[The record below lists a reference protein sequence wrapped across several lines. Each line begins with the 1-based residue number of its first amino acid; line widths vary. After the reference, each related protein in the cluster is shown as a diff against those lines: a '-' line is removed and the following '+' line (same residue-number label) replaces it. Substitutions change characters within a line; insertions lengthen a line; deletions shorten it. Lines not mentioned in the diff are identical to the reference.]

1 MKQFKLLR
9 LMAVMLLLSLNA
21 TAQDANK
28 FYPGNV
34 SCMKGLTIDL
44 PLYLENTNPN
54 IVALQFDIVTPQG
67 ATLSTSSSE
76 NKVDATRAVDHR
88 INIRKLSS
96 SGDNRYRLILLSPTN
111 KPFRANKGVLG
122 TVKMT
127 IADAAALEEEQTYPL
142 TVSSV
147 ILSDSL
153 GNNVMTA
160 YESGSL
166 SIGANPDFVVENVR
180 LTGNTTVNPKDSIAI
195 AWSVRNSGSAAA
207 KGGFRESISLV
218 SNATGEQINLGTV
231 YHNNVILASG
241 ATHEVTSKFFV
252 PRIVGLDG
260 LFRIKVTLTPNSDSG
275 ERKEYQSNNTTLSS
289 ESENYTMNKVLYL
302 TQRDAITETDASSRY
317 AYYVER
323 SGSRA
328 EEMTFP
334 VTLTGGDSRLSL
346 SANEIIIKKNSYS
359 EYVYLYVAGNNTLEG
374 DVDFTVGIPASYSY
388 QAMES
393 PGKLIDNELP
403 DFTIVPS
410 QESVTEGDIFTFTI
424 TASRH
429 AEEDVTIRLSNNATT
444 RFSIPSS
451 IVLPKGERSV
461 EVMVQAYE
469 DNDVQEEYTY
479 VLFRASADNYG
490 SGDCIIELV
499 DNDMPQLTLDMTPD
513 IISESA
519 GPRAISACLRRD
531 VEHSGSKLTVKV
543 TTTNE
548 SRLYSNTQTITMNPG
563 VQEANFSFAA
573 VDNALKDGDEDI
585 TVTATVYISS
595 CRCSANGSL
604 GGMVIKNVTILDNDG
619 PAITLE
625 AAKSNMLEGSTNNKF
640 TVKRNDSPTN
650 SLTVALSSTGS
661 DLVFPSTVTIP
672 AGQTSADFYVEL
684 QRNSIQGDS
693 RTITFTAETNGYAK
707 GTCWVMSTDQTLPDV
722 YAYGV
727 TVNGNVYAT
736 LESDVSLT
744 VRNIGYDV
752 LPAKTPVVLTCGAN
766 RVKTVLYT
774 ENDIAAGD
782 EATVSGKIILSDAA
796 GTFKLSATVNDDR
809 GVKEL
814 NYSDN
819 TSEQIDLVIN
829 PLISATSVSTNKA
842 VYATGEKVIIT
853 GKTTGMVFREADIEV
868 YLVNG
873 GNRYTVNGKTDSN
886 GEFEVEWAPA
896 GNVAGVFSVGACMPK
911 ENLKKEYTSIG
922 IYGLRR
928 ASTKYL
934 THEFKVSEVKEGFID
949 VYNHGNA
956 KLTDITVEA
965 IDMPDNITC
974 EFEGLASLAAGAT
987 DRIVYRMTGLEAS
1000 KSYDAW
1006 QIFKARIT
1014 SAEGAVLDVPLHYAV
1029 YKSIPQLKASTNIIN
1044 TTMIMDTVRYHEF
1057 TIRNEGLLETGAIN
1071 VDLGDIYWLS
1081 TATPKKMASLKTGEE
1096 ATVVLQFKPDGRTP
1110 LNSIYTGNI
1119 YLSCENGGGVSVNLK
1134 VECVSDR
1141 TGTLVIDVWD
1151 EFTANTPEAP
1161 HVEGATVN
1169 VLHPVT
1175 QKLLRQYVTGADGLA
1190 TFDELPE
1197 GKYLVKVT
1205 HPKHS
1210 SWSQNIIVSPGRETR
1225 QRAFIQYSAV
1235 TIKMEYVKTE
1245 IEDEYDIVTTVTY
1258 ETHVPKPV
1266 VLLDI
1271 PKKLIL
1277 DSIQTPYVF
1286 YATMTNV
1293 GLITAKDATFEM
1305 NGEHNGYMFT
1315 PLIEGPWQ
1323 ILPKQS
1329 IVIPV
1334 EITKIGDVAQ
1344 VSPNL
1349 TRVKK
1354 RGSAFECGKQAL
1366 GNFFHDC
1373 GASAGGLSSNHIKA
1387 SMQTSDACNYGGGG
1401 GGGGTIDNP
1410 TGSPSGGGDLPPV
1423 EYGSSGYTSS
1433 GGETGYVSCDA
1444 DLKCCGPDYANEL
1457 TGISG
1462 GKDAAKAIPGLLP
1475 PCSKVHCMQH
1485 VRSAKKRIVLRN
1497 SSEAVDVDWEALDS
1511 LDLSEQMKVYRSMT
1525 EFLNEVYADDRVAKP
1540 VTSDMVEEIK
1550 HNLSLPDGQ
1559 PSYLKAAYIAMAPA
1573 IDYSYHSKLY
1583 VHHVLGSWDLPTCEY
1598 EEIKK
1603 LVETIRMNVNLSDD
1617 EMQGMKPAALTDEQY
1632 EALLVRLEG
1641 DVLDYNFLDE
1651 CAQRMSKDV
1660 MAAQRKGYASL
1671 DEMTKTEAD
1680 KALEQLQSGVNSVC
1694 ATVKLEIS
1702 QRMTMTR
1709 EAVRGILTV
1718 ENGSTSA
1725 AMRNIR
1731 LNFVVTDPDGNVAT
1745 SRIMEIHTE
1754 SKTGF
1759 TGADDYESGWDL
1771 AAGAKGVANF
1781 LFIPTKYAAPTVP
1794 LQYTF
1799 AGTITFI
1806 DPFTGLEMTRELE
1819 TERLTVNPSPNLELV
1834 YFMQRDILGDD
1845 PLTEEVEPMVPS
1857 QFSLLINNH
1866 GYGDATKVKMVTQQP
1881 KIVENEK
1888 GLLVDFEI
1896 LSSQLNG
1903 GEKTLAMGTAVAT
1916 DFGTIPAQ
1924 SHVYAQWW
1932 MTSTLTGHFTSYDVK
1947 ANHVTSFDNPD
1958 LSLLDSVH
1966 IHELI
1971 HQVEIP
1977 GANTTPPL
1985 IGFMAND
1992 TEDTY
1997 DYPDKL
2003 YMSDGTIHDIYE
2015 AERASLRMISQTEYV
2030 LTVGS
2035 SAAGWNYSNIADPT
2049 GGRRKLQS
2057 VVRKSDSANIPL
2069 ANFWLTDR
2077 TLVDKGEPIY
2087 ENLLHFADSMS
2098 IHGETY
2104 TLTFEERP
2112 ALELKVKEYSGI
2124 NQETT
2129 FIREKIDTVT
2139 VAFNKPIDEATFTI
2153 DDLSLMFE
2161 GEYQDLSTVEI
2172 VRVNDQTYKI
2182 AIGQL
2187 TDLDGLYSLTVQTTT
2202 INDSEGFYGTASKM
2216 ASWIQVSDG
2225 MANLTMEVSP
2235 EGAGIVTPGNSK
2247 QPFDGDVALTATPNE
2262 GYKFLQWV
2270 CEEEILSEEP
2280 NYTFHMY
2287 GKKTVKAVFS
2297 PILYNVTINCD
2308 EERGSVTGGSTGP
2321 YGYNEVLTLKATA
2334 NSGYFFAGWKKDDV
2348 IISYDEEIIVTI
2360 ASEVTYTA
2368 FFEPLE
2374 LVTVTLDENASD
2386 NTSIFENTYGKRY
2399 EITLNRKLS
2408 AWQWNTF
2415 CVPFDISEQQ
2425 INKTWGYATSIV
2437 ELTDV
2442 KNGTLIFDGVY
2453 NIKAGVPYLIKPE
2466 RTVTAPSFT
2475 FNNDINV
2482 SLTPR
2487 EEQISMDG
2495 YDYVGIYSPHAWSN
2509 IRSEYYYGVKAGNII
2524 KAKPTTAPL
2533 KGMRGYFLVPEG
2545 MPVNIRIFEDITDM
2559 GDSIDEQPIEDI
2571 RIYNMLGIYLGNDV
2585 ERLAPGIYIING
2597 EKTIIR

>member
-1 MKQFKLLR
+1 MKQFR
-9 LMAVMLLLSLNA
+9 LFNLVVAMLLLSVGA
-21 TAQDANK
+21 VAQEENK
-28 FYPGNV
+28 LSIADVTG
-34 SCMKGLTIDL
+34 MKSQSMDV
-44 PLYLENTNPN
+44 PVYLDNTNPN
-54 IVALQFDIVTPQG
+54 IVAFQFDIATPAGVTI
-67 ATLSTSSSE
+67 STSSAYCVID
-76 NKVDATRAVDHR
+76 NTRAVDHAISLR
-88 INIRKLSS
+88 SLTANE
-96 SGDNRYRLILLSPTN
+96 GNRYRVIMLSPTN
-111 KPFRANKGVLG
+111 KPFKANKGKLVTLRTTISG
-122 TVKMT
+122 T
-127 IADAAALEEEQTYPL
+127 ADLEEGETYPL
-142 TVSSV
+142 AISGVV
-147 ILSDSL
+147 LSDSL

-160 YESGSL
+160 YEDGLLRLGS
-166 SIGANPDFVVENVR
+166 NPDFVVENVR
-180 LTGNTTVNPKDSIAI
+180 ITSGSTVNPKDSITVG
-195 AWSVRNSGSAAA
+195 WSVRNAGAAA
-207 KGGFRESISLV
+207 ALGGFRESVSLV
-218 SNATGEQINLGTV
+218 SATTGESVNLGTV
-231 YHNNVILASG
+231 YHNDVILGSG
-241 ATHEVTSKFFV
+241 VAQAMTSRFAV

-260 LFRIKVTLTPNSDSG
+260 NFNVEVKLIPNNDSG
-275 ERKEYQSNNTTLSS
+275 ETSAYQSNNTTLSGAT
-289 ESENYTMNKVLYL
+289 YTMNKVLYL
-302 TQRDAITETDASSRY
+302 TQSTVITETDAARRY
-317 AYYVER
+317 AYFVER

-328 EEMTFP
+328 EAMTFA
-334 VTLTGGDSRLSL
+334 VSMIGGDSRLSL
-346 SANEIIIKKNSYS
+346 SANEAVIDKNAYS
-359 EYVYLYVAGNNTLEG
+359 AVVYLNVEGNTTLEG
-374 DVDFTVGIPASYSY
+374 DVDYLISVPAANGYN
-388 QAMES
+388 AMQSAGE
-393 PGKLIDNELP
+393 LIDDELP
-403 DFTIVPS
+403 DLTLVPS
-410 QESVTEGDIFTFTI
+410 LETVNEGGRFTLTVSS
-424 TASRH
+424 SR
-429 AEEDVTIRLSNNATT
+429 AVEDDVTIKLSNNLTT
-444 RFSIPSS
+444 RFSMPSS
-451 IVLPKGERSV
+451 VVLPGGQTSV
-461 EVMVQAYE
+461 EVDVEAYDDTE
-469 DNDVQEEYTY
+469 VQEEY
-479 VLFRASADNYG
+479 VDVQFRAASDNYG
-490 SGDCIIELV
+490 MGECLVELV
-499 DNDMPQLTLDMTPD
+499 DNDMPQLELTLTPD
-513 IISESA
+513 MVSESA
-519 GPRAISACLRRD
+519 GPRAIKANITRD
-531 VEHSGSKLTVKV
+531 EAHSSSQLTIKIA
-543 TTTNE
+543 TTNE
-548 SRLYSNTQTITMNPG
+548 DRLYSNTKTITMNPG
-563 VQEANFSFAA
+563 VTEAQFSMAV
-573 VDNALKDGDEDI
+573 VDNALKDGDENI
-585 TVTATVYISS
+585 TVTASVYISS
-595 CRCSANGSL
+595 CRCSAAGTL
-604 GGMVIKNVTILDNDG
+604 GGLVVKTISLLDDDG
-619 PAITLE
+619 PAVTL
-625 AAKSNMLEGSTNNKF
+625 AAKSSNMLEGSTNNKF
-640 TVKRNDSPTN
+640 TVARNDSPDN
-650 SLTVALSSTGS
+650 DLTVNLSTTGS
-661 DLVFPSTVTIP
+661 DLVFPATVTIP
-672 AGQTSADFYVEL
+672 AGQTSADFNVEL
-684 QRNSIQGDS
+684 MRNSVQGDS
-693 RTITFTAETNGYAK
+693 RTITFTASADGYAK

-722 YAYGV
+722 YATDVVVSGD
-727 TVNGNVYAT
+727 VYAT
-736 LESDVSLT
+736 LESEVSLT

-752 LPAKTPVVLTCGAN
+752 LPAKTPVVLICGYN

-774 ENDIAAGD
+774 ENDIPAGG
-782 EATVSGKIILSDAA
+782 EATVSGKIVLSDAA
-796 GTFKLSATVNDDR
+796 GTFKLSAAVNADR
-809 GVKEL
+809 DVKEL

-819 TSEQIDLVIN
+819 TSEQIDLVVN
-829 PLISATSVSTNKA
+829 PLISATSVSTDKQ
-842 VYATGEKVIIT
+842 VYATGEKIIIT
-853 GKTTGMVFREADIEV
+853 GKTTGMLYREADIEV
-868 YLVNG
+868 YLVKG

-886 GEFEVEWAPA
+886 GDFEVEWTPA

-911 ENLKKEYTSIG
+911 EELKTEFTSIG

-934 THEFKVSEVKEGFID
+934 THEFKVSEVIEGFID

-956 KLTDITVEA
+956 ELTDITVEA
-965 IDMPDNITC
+965 LDMPDNITC
-974 EFEGLASLAAGAT
+974 EFEGLASLPAGAT

-1029 YKSIPQLKASTNIIN
+1029 YKSIPQLKASINTIN
-1044 TTMIMDTVRYHEF
+1044 TTMIMDTVRYYEF
-1057 TIRNEGLLETGAIN
+1057 TIRNEGLIETGAIN
-1071 VDLGDIYWLS
+1071 VDLGDVYWLS

-1096 ATVVLQFKPDGRTP
+1096 ASVVLQFKPDGRTP

-1119 YLSCENGGGVSVNLK
+1119 YLACENGGGVSVNLK
-1134 VECVSDR
+1134 VECVSER

-1190 TFDELPE
+1190 TFDQLPE

-1210 SWSQNIIVSPGRETR
+1210 SWSQNIIVSPGLETR

-1305 NGEHNGYMFT
+1305 SGEHNGYMFT

-1329 IVIPV
+1329 VVIPV
-1334 EITKIGDVAQ
+1334 EITK
-1344 VSPNL
+1344 L
-1349 TRVKK
+1349 E
-1354 RGSAFECGKQAL
+1354 GSAEGKSRLDRPMRRGNAFACGKEAL

-1373 GASAGGLSSNHIKA
+1373 GSSGGGLSSNHIKA

-1401 GGGGTIDNP
+1401 GGGGGGTIDGSA
-1410 TGSPSGGGDLPPV
+1410 GSPSGGDASGMQS
-1423 EYGSSGYTSS
+1423 GSGGNTSS
-1433 GGETGYVSCDA
+1433 GGNSGDVSCDA
-1444 DLKCCGPDYANEL
+1444 DLKCCGEDYIDEL

-1462 GKDAAKAIPGLLP
+1462 GKDAVKAIPGLLP
-1475 PCSKVHCMQH
+1475 PCSKAHCMQH
-1485 VRSAKKRIVLRN
+1485 VRSTKLRRVFTA
-1497 SSEAVDVDWEALDS
+1497 SGEAVEVDWEALDS

-1573 IDYSYHSKLY
+1573 IDYSYHLKLY

-1598 EEIKK
+1598 EEIKR
-1603 LVETIRMNVNLSDD
+1603 LVDTKRMGASVSDED
-1617 EMQGMKPAALTDEQY
+1617 MQGMKPAALTDEQY

-1641 DVLDYNFLDE
+1641 DVLDYDFLDE

-1660 MAAQRKGYASL
+1660 MAAQRKGYADL
-1671 DEMTKTEAD
+1671 DELTKTEAN
-1680 KALEQLQSGVNSVC
+1680 KALEQLQSGANSVC
-1694 ATVKLEIS
+1694 ATVKLEIN

-1725 AMRNIR
+1725 SMRNVR
-1731 LNFVVTDPDGNVAT
+1731 LNFVVTDPLGNVAT
-1745 SRIMEIHTE
+1745 SRIMEIKTE

-1759 TGADDYESGWDL
+1759 TGSDDYESGWEL
-1771 AAGAKGVANF
+1771 APGAKGVANF
-1781 LFIPTKYAAPTVP
+1781 LFIPTKYAAPTEP

-1845 PLTEEVEPMVPS
+1845 PLTEEVEPIVPS

-1881 KIVENEK
+1881 KIIENEK

-1903 GEKTLAMGTAVAT
+1903 GDKTLAMGEAVAT
-1916 DFGTIPAQ
+1916 DFGTIPAR
-1924 SHVYAQWW
+1924 SNAYAQWW

-2015 AERASLRMISQTEYV
+2015 AERASLKMNSSTEYV

-2035 SAAGWNYSNIADPT
+2035 SAAGWNYGNIADPT

-2057 VVRKSDSANIPL
+2057 VVRKSDGANIPL

-2098 IHGETY
+2098 VMGETY

-2112 ALELKVKEYSGI
+2112 TVELEVKEYSGI
-2124 NQETT
+2124 DRDVSFT
-2129 FIREKIDTVT
+2129 RDKIDTVT
-2139 VAFNKPIDEATFTI
+2139 VAFNKPIDESTFTVE
-2153 DDLSLMFE
+2153 DLSLMFE
-2161 GEYQDLSTVEI
+2161 GEYQDLSTVKIE
-2172 VRVNDQTYKI
+2172 RVNDQTYKI
-2182 AIGQL
+2182 AIDHL
-2187 TDLDGLYSLTVQTTT
+2187 TGLDGLYNLTVQTTT
-2202 INDSEGFYGTASKM
+2202 INDMEGFYGTSSKM
-2216 ASWIQVSDG
+2216 AAWIQVSDG
-2225 MANLTMEVSP
+2225 MANLIMEVSP
-2235 EGAGIVTPGNSK
+2235 EGAGVVTPGDSK
-2247 QPFDGDVALTATPNE
+2247 QPFDGDVDLTATPNV

-2270 CEEEILSEEP
+2270 CDEEILSEDSC
-2280 NYTFHMY
+2280 YTFQMY
-2287 GKKTVKAVFS
+2287 GKKTVTAMFTPV
-2297 PILYNVTINCD
+2297 LYNVTINYD
-2308 EERGSVTGGSTGP
+2308 EERGTVAGASTGA
-2321 YGYNEVLTLKATA
+2321 YGFNDEIALTATA
-2334 NSGYFFAGWKKDDV
+2334 NSGYFFVGWKKG
-2348 IISYDEEIIVTI
+2348 DELVSTDAEMNFTVDG
-2360 ASEVTYTA
+2360 EVTYTA
-2368 FFEPLE
+2368 VFEPLE
-2374 LVTVTLDENASD
+2374 LVMVELDENSVD
-2386 NTSIFENTYGKRY
+2386 NTSMFADTYGKHY
-2399 EITLNRKLS
+2399 DITMNRKLS
-2408 AWQWNTF
+2408 AWQWNPF
-2415 CVPFDISEQQ
+2415 CVPFDITEQQ
-2425 INKTWGYATSIV
+2425 INKTWGYATSVIQ
-2437 ELTDV
+2437 LTDV
-2442 KNGTLIFDGVY
+2442 ADGVLYFTSTY
-2453 NIKAGVPYLIKPE
+2453 NIKAGVPYLVKPE
-2466 RTVTAPSFT
+2466 RTVTAPSLT
-2475 FNNDINV
+2475 YNNNIVVNDEPQVCDFGGI
-2482 SLTPR
+2482 
-2487 EEQISMDG
+2487 Q
-2495 YDYVGIYSPHAWSN
+2495 YVGNYTPYEWN
-2509 IRSEYYYGVKAGNII
+2509 GVTDYYYGVKSGNII
-2524 KAKPTTAPL
+2524 KAKNTTASL
-2533 KGMRGYFLVPEG
+2533 KGLRAYFVVPQG
-2545 MPVNIRIFEDITDM
+2545 QNVKIFIDGEFTGISEVFASDKDEDA
-2559 GDSIDEQPIEDI
+2559 
-2571 RIYNMLGIYLGNDV
+2571 RIYNLQGMYLGNDASV
-2585 ERLAPGIYIING
+2585 LKPGIYIING
-2597 EKTIIR
+2597 EKHVVR